1 MEHNCKDS
9 TEQQPASNTWLDRLQ
24 HHTRL
29 WWSEILRGVL
39 TLAFSIL
46 YLCLQNLVFALI
58 YILGA
63 YLLCDGILDFYNAF
77 AGKLTPQRRLYY
89 LGALVSITIGL
100 ISLLAPKVTL
110 FLSGIFIA
118 TMITSNG
125 IQALGGMLHAQKR
138 RSNWQLGYGV
148 LQTLCGLTLF
158 LPPLLSLTTRL
169 LVVFVGIYA
178 FGEGLYLFI
187 QGLRLWRAPATFT
200 TLIHRA
206 TRRQLDIPRRLPR
219 STRRAMIF
227 IRHSGAGGL
236 GHISWAFEWR
246 NGWFN
251 VGGVEN
257 RRSYVIARPELAD
270 FWTAHT
276 TDPIGT
282 MQKFGQGY
290 DEYKIFSVTQP
301 RPKAAW
307 RVVVWTSRIA
317 YTVIR
322 HNCVDATYDVLR
334 MYGVMNLPDPATHY
348 APNDWYDSLSGPTFA
363 TVLNPTIPIH
373 IRRQAN
379 GKLTTTETLLSIPEH
394 IAGTRSPWRE
404 SSVRGLAEI
413 YMILRRM
420 TSDVRASL
428 LELGKFLAILWKR
441 FEKRGN
447 QDKTPPPVLAPGDSD
462 PNQGVTS
469 LASSLFVVN
478 EELTKY

>member
-1 MEHNCKDS
+1 MMEHNWKDS
-9 TEQQPASNTWLDRLQ
+9 TEPQPSSGTWLERLQ
-24 HHTRL
+24 RHTRL
-29 WWSEILRGVL
+29 WWSEIVRGVL

-58 YILGA
+58 YILGV
-63 YLLCDGILDFYNAF
+63 YLLCDGVLDFYNALT
-77 AGKLTPQRRLYY
+77 GKLTPQRRLYY
-89 LGALVSITIGL
+89 LGALVSIIIGL

-110 FLSGIFIA
+110 YLSGAFIA

-125 IQALGGMLHAQKR
+125 IQAIGGMLQTQKL
-138 RSNWQLGYGV
+138 RSRWQLGYGI
-148 LQTLCGLTLF
+148 LQTACGLTLF

-178 FGEGLYLFI
+178 FGEGLYLLI
-187 QGLRLWRAPATFT
+187 QGLRLWRTPAVFT
-200 TLIHRA
+200 TMIHRA

-219 STRRAMIF
+219 STRRALIF

-257 RRSYVIARPELAD
+257 RHSYAIARPELAD

-290 DEYKIFSVTQP
+290 DEYKIFYVTQP

-317 YTVIR
+317 YTLIR

-334 MYGVMNLPDPATHY
+334 MYGVAYLPDPATHY
-348 APNDWYDSLSGPTFA
+348 APNDWYDSLAGPTFA
-363 TVLNPTIPIH
+363 IAINPTIPIH

-379 GKLTTTETLLSIPEH
+379 GKLTTTETLLSIPRH
-394 IAGTRSPWRE
+394 ISGTRPPWRE
-404 SSVRGLAEI
+404 NSVRGLAEI
-413 YMILRRM
+413 LTVWLRMLNDARG
-420 TSDVRASL
+420 SL
-428 LELGKFLAILWKR
+428 LALGKFLAVLWQKLQT
-441 FEKRGN
+441 RGS
-447 QDKTPPPVLAPGDSD
+447 QSTALEPAISPGDGDAEQEVS
-462 PNQGVTS
+462 P
-469 LASSLFVVN
+469 LASSLFLAN
-478 EELTKY
+478 EE